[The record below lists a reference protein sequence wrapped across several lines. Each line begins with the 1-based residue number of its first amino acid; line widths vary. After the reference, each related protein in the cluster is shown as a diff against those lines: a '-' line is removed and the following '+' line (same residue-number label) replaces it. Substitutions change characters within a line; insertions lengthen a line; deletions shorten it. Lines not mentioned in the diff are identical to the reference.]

1 MSYQSDQVF
10 SNYDKYFGSGK
21 WVSNICMV
29 VCCTGMML
37 IMLVA
42 IKCVRVIARSSSV
55 SLRMLDAKDSSD
67 TDFADSDEKQRDS
80 AHLKTL
86 QIHINTFFCFSSS
99 SLPFYFFIPHFP
111 RPLTLIEASF
121 FCDWEIYNPISTAPC
136 PWVGLWQAHKCAKP
150 YKNSYK
156 HILVQTEVCTLAH
169 QADVW
174 ALF

>member
-21 WVSNICMV
+21 WISNICMLI
-29 VCCTGMML
+29 CCTGMML

-111 RPLTLIEASF
+111 RALDLNRSF
-121 FCDWEIYNPISTAPC
+121 
-136 PWVGLWQAHKCAKP
+136 VCAKP

-156 HILVQTEVCTLAH
+156 QILVQTEVCTLAH
-169 QADVW
+169 QADV
-174 ALF
+174 

>member
-21 WVSNICMV
+21 WISNICMLI
-29 VCCTGMML
+29 CCTDMML

-111 RPLTLIEASF
+111 RALDLNRSF
-121 FCDWEIYNPISTAPC
+121 F
-136 PWVGLWQAHKCAKP
+136 L
-150 YKNSYK
+150 
-156 HILVQTEVCTLAH
+156 L
-169 QADVW
+169 
-174 ALF
+174 

>member
-21 WVSNICMV
+21 WISNICMLI
-29 VCCTGMML
+29 CCTGMML

-86 QIHINTFFCFSSS
+86 QIHINTFFSVFLLHLCLFT
-99 SLPFYFFIPHFP
+99 SLSLIFP
-111 RPLTLIEASF
+111 EPLTLIEVSCVQNLTKTHTNKYLCKQKYAHWLIKLTSECF
-121 FCDWEIYNPISTAPC
+121 FST
-136 PWVGLWQAHKCAKP
+136 
-150 YKNSYK
+150 
-156 HILVQTEVCTLAH
+156 VCTCHL
-169 QADVW
+169 V
-174 ALF
+174 